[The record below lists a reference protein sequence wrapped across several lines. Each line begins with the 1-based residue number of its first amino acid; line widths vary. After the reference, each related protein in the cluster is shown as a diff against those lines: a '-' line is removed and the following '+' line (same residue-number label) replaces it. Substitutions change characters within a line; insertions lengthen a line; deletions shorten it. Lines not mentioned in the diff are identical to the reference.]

1 MAFHYIATVKK
12 ENKNAFRTVANKKAD
27 YVTLVGK
34 TSLST
39 SNEPFLRMHEASYY
53 LNIIANNSYSE
64 WSNVVDKLKAQNIIP
79 GIKVDKGVKP
89 LAGTNGETV
98 TQGIDDLD
106 VRCKKYYERG
116 FIC

>member
-27 YVTLVGK
+27 YVTLVGT
-34 TSLST
+34 TSLSN

-64 WSNVVDKLKAQNIIP
+64 WSNVVDKLKAHA
-79 GIKVDKGVKP
+79 KELKP
-89 LAGTNGETV
+89 SMMHYEAYQREHEREYRDLMED
-98 TQGIDDLD
+98 TQ
-106 VRCKKYYERG
+106 
-116 FIC
+116 

>member
-27 YVTLVGK
+27 YVTLVGT

-64 WSNVVDKLKAQNIIP
+64 WSNVVDKLKAHAKELNP
-79 GIKVDKGVKP
+79 SMMH
-89 LAGTNGETV
+89 
-98 TQGIDDLD
+98 
-106 VRCKKYYERG
+106 YEAYQREHESCLLYTSPSPRDG
-116 FIC
+116 LLSRMPSSA

>member
-1 MAFHYIATVKK
+1 MAYHYIATVKK

-27 YVTLVGK
+27 YVTVVGK

-64 WSNVVDKLKAQNIIP
+64 WSNVVAKLKAHAKELNP
-79 GIKVDKGVKP
+79 SMKH
-89 LAGTNGETV
+89 
-98 TQGIDDLD
+98 
-106 VRCKKYYERG
+106 YEAYQREHEREYRYLMKDTK
-116 FIC
+116 

>member
-1 MAFHYIATVKK
+1 MAYHYIATVKK

-27 YVTLVGK
+27 YVTLVGP

-64 WSNVVDKLKAQNIIP
+64 WSNVVDKLKAHAKELNP
-79 GIKVDKGVKP
+79 SMMH
-89 LAGTNGETV
+89 
-98 TQGIDDLD
+98 
-106 VRCKKYYERG
+106 YEAYQREHEREYRE
-116 FIC
+116 IQEQHQQ